1 MEKIKELSKKA
12 KENAKDAFTPKT
24 QPKGFLDTVN
34 KATDAAKKMKQMMS
48 KVKLYAKFYIY
59 ACIFTW
65 LLFVVIMIAM
75 TFAPSGTFGEST
87 CTFQEKE
94 IGIEPTRNYH
104 FMKSIYNEI
113 LSYFYGQDFV
123 NNDPLVAKKTSVVS
137 STSNTIANSD
147 SSANIKKYGIV
158 KLARDSLL
166 LDPQFQAVKM
176 LCIILAI
183 VLIGLMFTI
192 GTLEMKMKDVIGLCV
207 KLTLVSFLT
216 SSSSIYF
223 YDNYILKPVFYSMDY
238 IVYKL
243 QDAVFSY
250 LGKTAADIGSSP
262 LDVLD
267 GMFTMMF
274 TDVFF
279 FKILVMFDITFSGY
293 TCFIVLLFTF
303 FILFAWTAKDVMLF
317 LLMAKISIAFCFTL
331 MPLMILLFLF
341 SATRKIGE
349 SFIEDFLIEPLMT
362 YILVNLFLSIMLV
375 ILLEPVYAIFNYKVC
390 SYSLAD
396 SLADTLNLG
405 DWKYFLLVIPSVYTI
420 FAIPIF
426 WTYNYSAVMNDV
438 MSKVPQNTILF
449 GFYIWFFKENI
460 PLIQSTA
467 DKLANAFNFNPKGRK
482 AQRGGGNESAMMA
495 GAKGFSSKMSE
506 TIDNAPRSLIGGVQK
521 DGNGNIKTDKFGN
534 PEYDKGLLGLMVNP
548 ALAASGKGNL
558 ESMIHG
564 KTGLDVRM
572 AEGATSLMS
581 KAIDKTPGFKGAGT
595 ALNGAFS
602 DDGLKKQG
610 WGTSDKQNFVTDKAR
625 HKAADTAKEFLNDND
640 DNFFK
645 ARDAY
650 VKDAME
656 SGGIS
661 KLEAQKQFYDV
672 TLNYDKDNFNK
683 EKNKNK
689 NNQSE
694 IDKSIEAY
702 QKNGK
707 NLMEAAALAKEDF
720 IKKASQSGVGSV
732 NAGDIFDMLY
742 GKQVP
747 RSVAHNKTVALGPD
761 SLISDNKIV
770 LKNETEEQERKL
782 QEKLNERR
790 LSKERKNSFSE
801 LPFADNTDQQNNDKL
816 SLIEKAQELRNSFAE
831 LPFANETQI
840 ESPKYSQGTILEQ
853 NIVNTDVPSLKEIS
867 EKVTEI
873 QKEKVDEFIKKHKD
887 EEIELDGLSNS
898 EKVTEIQKKK
908 LEELQKAKN
917 EMLAQ
922 GGDNERKLE

>member
-24 QPKGFLDTVN
+24 QPKGFLGTVN
-34 KATDAAKKMKQMMS
+34 KATDAGKKMKQMMS

-65 LLFVVIMIAM
+65 LLFVIIMIAM
-75 TFAPSGTFGEST
+75 MFAPSGTFGEST

-94 IGIEPTRNYH
+94 IGLEPTRNYH
-104 FMKSIYNEI
+104 FMKSIYNEV

-123 NNDPLVAKKTSVVS
+123 NNDPLVAKTKSVVS

-147 SSANIKKYGIV
+147 SNANIKKYGIV
-158 KLARDSLL
+158 KLARDALL

-192 GTLEMKMKDVIGLCV
+192 GTLEMKMKDVISLCI
-207 KLTLVSFLT
+207 KLTLVSFFT
-216 SSSSIYF
+216 SSSSIYV

-243 QDAVFSY
+243 QDAAFSY

-303 FILFAWTAKDVMLF
+303 FILFAWVAKDVMLF

-341 SATRKIGE
+341 SVTRKIGE

-362 YILVNLFLSIMLV
+362 YILINLFLSIMLV
-375 ILLEPVYAIFNYKVC
+375 ILLEPIYAIFNYKVC

-396 SLADTLNLG
+396 TLNLG
-405 DWKYFLLVIPSVYTI
+405 GWKYFLILMPAVYAI
-420 FAIPIF
+420 FAVPIF
-426 WTYNYSAVMNDV
+426 WTENYSAVMNDV

-482 AQRGGGNESAMMA
+482 AQRVGGNESAMMA
-495 GAKGFSSKMSE
+495 GAKGFSSKMSD

-548 ALAASGKGNL
+548 ALAASGKGSL

-564 KTGLDVRM
+564 KTGLDVKI

-581 KAIDKTPGFKGAGT
+581 KAIDNTPGFGGAGT

-625 HKAADTAKEFLNDND
+625 HKAADTAKEFLEDND

-650 VKDAME
+650 VKDAIE
-656 SGGIS
+656 SSGIS

-672 TLNYDKDNFNK
+672 TLNYDKENFNK
-683 EKNKNK
+683 EKDKNK
-689 NNQSE
+689 NNQTE
-694 IDKSIEAY
+694 IEKSIEAY

-761 SLISDNKIV
+761 SLISNNKSV
-770 LKNETEEQERKL
+770 LKNEMEEQERKL
-782 QEKLNERR
+782 QEELKERR

-816 SLIEKAQELRNSFAE
+816 SLREKEKELRNSFVE
-831 LPFANETQI
+831 LSLANETQT
-840 ESPKYSQGTILEQ
+840 ESPKYTQGTILEQ

-867 EKVTEI
+867 QKVTEI
-873 QKEKVDEFIKKHKD
+873 QKENVDEFIKKHKD
-887 EEIELDGLSNS
+887 EEIDLDGLSNS
-898 EKVTEIQKKK
+898 EKNKVIQEKK
-908 LEELQKAKN
+908 LEELQKAKD
-917 EMLAQ
+917 EMLEKAS
-922 GGDNERKLE
+922 DNERKLK